1 MNVGDPRLVVAV
13 IADLF
18 GWVLLLIGDPL
29 LAGILFV
36 ADCILALYSLLD
48 WLARGDKPSA

>member
-1 MNVGDPRLVVAV
+1 MRVADPRLIVAI

-18 GWVLLLIGDPL
+18 GWILLLIGDPL

-36 ADCILALYSLLD
+36 AGAILALYSLLD
-48 WLARGDKPSA
+48 WLAPGDKPSA